1 MTILELSVLSVFA
14 HLFARTL
21 NHLRKSLPLLLGD
34 LSLRKHVLHFCL
46 ALSASLIPLLTRVN
60 SEYKALWA
68 GCLMWWQLQCQR
80 RLHFSNKCN
89 MCSFLCVCIGRHK
102 HVYHLQ
108 RTESQPT
115 ATLTSHPLSTFTT
128 MAPPLWYE
136 NMPYSNAS

>member
-1 MTILELSVLSVFA
+1 MTILELSVLSFFA

-68 GCLMWWQLQCQR
+68 GCLVWWQLLCQR
-80 RLHFSNKCN
+80 GFTSHTNVTCAVSCVFVLEEIN
-89 MCSFLCVCIGRHK
+89 MCITCRGQGH
-102 HVYHLQ
+102 
-108 RTESQPT
+108 
-115 ATLTSHPLSTFTT
+115 TLLPH
-128 MAPPLWYE
+128 
-136 NMPYSNAS
+136 